1 MTALWKGRLY
11 TILGAA
17 SWGLSG
23 VCGQYLMQ
31 TAQIPARI
39 VVSIR
44 MLLAGLIMTTYLLAR
59 QRPQLKALSQD
70 KRSLVQLIIFALF
83 GIMLCQL
90 TYLEAIGASNA
101 GTATVLQ
108 YTSPILVIAYVSLK
122 TRQAPTGQ
130 LLAAITLAIL
140 GTALIATHGDITSP
154 SLTPAGLSWGLVA
167 AVGYALYTVLPAD
180 LLQRHN
186 ATLVTGLG
194 LLLGGASLFL
204 ANQTWTYPMDWQPL
218 TILAMAGLVVVGTLL
233 AYTLFLKGVA
243 LVGPMEASLLGAS
256 EPISAVFFAFLLMS
270 EHFYLIDL
278 LGMVLIIAAVVWV
291 SLHPKAAPHPV
302 NN

>member
-1 MTALWKGRLY
+1 MTAIWKGRLY

-31 TAQIPARI
+31 TVQIPARI

-70 KRSLVQLIIFALF
+70 KRSLVQLVIFALF
-83 GIMLCQL
+83 GIVLCQL

-130 LLAAITLAIL
+130 LLVAIALAIL
-140 GTALIATHGDITSP
+140 GTALIATHGDMTSL

-204 ANQTWTYPMDWQPL
+204 ANQTWTYPIDWQPL

>member
-17 SWGLSG
+17 YWGLSG

-70 KRSLVQLIIFALF
+70 KPSLVQLVIFAIF
-83 GIMLCQL
+83 GIVLCQL

-130 LLAAITLAIL
+130 LLAAIALAIL
-140 GTALIATHGDITSP
+140 GTALIATHGDITSL
-154 SLTPAGLSWGLVA
+154 SLTPAGLTWGLVA
-167 AVGYALYTVLPAD
+167 AVGYALYTV
-180 LLQRHN
+180 
-186 ATLVTGLG
+186 
-194 LLLGGASLFL
+194 
-204 ANQTWTYPMDWQPL
+204 
-218 TILAMAGLVVVGTLL
+218 
-233 AYTLFLKGVA
+233 
-243 LVGPMEASLLGAS
+243 
-256 EPISAVFFAFLLMS
+256 
-270 EHFYLIDL
+270 
-278 LGMVLIIAAVVWV
+278 
-291 SLHPKAAPHPV
+291 
-302 NN
+302 

>member
-1 MTALWKGRLY
+1 M
-11 TILGAA
+11 
-17 SWGLSG
+17 
-23 VCGQYLMQ
+23 
-31 TAQIPARI
+31 
-39 VVSIR
+39 
-44 MLLAGLIMTTYLLAR
+44 
-59 QRPQLKALSQD
+59 
-70 KRSLVQLIIFALF
+70 
-83 GIMLCQL
+83 
-90 TYLEAIGASNA
+90 
-101 GTATVLQ
+101 
-108 YTSPILVIAYVSLK
+108 
-122 TRQAPTGQ
+122 
-130 LLAAITLAIL
+130 AIL
-140 GTALIATHGDITSP
+140 GTALIATHGDITSL

-204 ANQTWTYPMDWQPL
+204 ANQTWTYPIDWQPL

-233 AYTLFLKGVA
+233 AYTLFLKGVS

-302 NN
+302 ND

>member
-17 SWGLSG
+17 AWGLSG

-44 MLLAGLIMTTYLLAR
+44 MLLAGLIMTTYLLAC

-70 KRSLVQLIIFALF
+70 KRSLVQLVIFALF
-83 GIMLCQL
+83 GIVLCQL

-130 LLAAITLAIL
+130 LLAAIALAIL
-140 GTALIATHGDITSP
+140 GRP
-154 SLTPAGLSWGLVA
+154 
-167 AVGYALYTVLPAD
+167 
-180 LLQRHN
+180 
-186 ATLVTGLG
+186 
-194 LLLGGASLFL
+194 
-204 ANQTWTYPMDWQPL
+204 
-218 TILAMAGLVVVGTLL
+218 
-233 AYTLFLKGVA
+233 
-243 LVGPMEASLLGAS
+243 
-256 EPISAVFFAFLLMS
+256 
-270 EHFYLIDL
+270 
-278 LGMVLIIAAVVWV
+278 
-291 SLHPKAAPHPV
+291 
-302 NN
+302 